1 MNARLTFIHALS
13 PLHAGTG
20 QGTGVIDLPIARE
33 KATGLPFLPGSSL
46 KGTLRARCN
55 TNAQECRLLF
65 GPEAID
71 TQTEN
76 NHASSVQFSDQRLL
90 LLPVRSLAGTFAWV
104 TSPYVLRRLARD
116 IEDTQLTPPKQPVP
130 SIQDV
135 ESCVVASEASKI
147 KVDTS
152 VYLEDLELKKIQ
164 MSGGKP
170 EETWASWIAQ
180 HVFPSDT
187 GWQTI
192 LTERFCIVHDD
203 VFTFLLDTATEIT
216 ARIKLKS
223 DSKTVE
229 DGGLWYEEALPTETI
244 LSGIALATPTKA
256 AETAGMTSTR
266 VFAILSNLTNTTLQ
280 FGGKAT
286 VGRGLCRVLLAE
298 EVQKGASH
306 YANV

>member
-104 TSPYVLRRLARD
+104 TSPYVLRRLLRD
-116 IEDTQLTPPKQPVP
+116 SADVQASPPTAPIP
-130 SIQDV
+130 DIQTTEICAIAETTATHMSKIQVD
-135 ESCVVASEASKI
+135 ASK
-147 KVDTS
+147 
-152 VYLEDLELKKIQ
+152 VYLEDL
-164 MSGGKP
+164 
-170 EETWASWIAQ
+170 A
-180 HVFPSDT
+180 
-187 GWQTI
+187 
-192 LTERFCIVHDD
+192 
-203 VFTFLLDTATEIT
+203 LD
-216 ARIKLKS
+216 ARP
-223 DSKTVE
+223 
-229 DGGLWYEEALPTETI
+229 G
-244 LSGIALATPTKA
+244 
-256 AETAGMTSTR
+256 AE
-266 VFAILSNLTNTTLQ
+266 V
-280 FGGKAT
+280 
-286 VGRGLCRVLLAE
+286 
-298 EVQKGASH
+298 
-306 YANV
+306 